1 MGDINRDP
9 AMEEILASIK
19 RVIAGDGRAP
29 ARPPRDDRSED
40 QPMEA
45 PVEEDVL
52 ELSDPVSEADGLTSD
67 DTSAAAGKKLAAR
80 HALQQPE
87 KGERVALPEATPTKD
102 QKGGGR
108 GKGEE
113 KPVKP

>member
-19 RVIAGDGRAP
+19 RVIAEDGRAP

-67 DTSAAAGKKLAAR
+67 DTTAAARQKLAALS
-80 HALQQPE
+80 ALRQPE
-87 KGERVALPEATPTKD
+87 NGEPVALSEAT
-102 QKGGGR
+102 R
-108 GKGEE
+108 SEE
-113 KPVKP
+113 HTSELQSLMRISYAV